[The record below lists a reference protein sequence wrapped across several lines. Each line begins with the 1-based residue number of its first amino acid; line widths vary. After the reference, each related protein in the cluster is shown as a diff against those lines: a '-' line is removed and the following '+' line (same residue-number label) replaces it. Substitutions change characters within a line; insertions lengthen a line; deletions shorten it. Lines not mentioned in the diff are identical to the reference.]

1 VLISHRERRQLA
13 NFLARALE
21 RSETPLGPICGAGD
35 PITGG
40 KLMRVWR
47 ERLPP
52 APVFE
57 LDSGAGHSPPLECP
71 QGVDNAYRSFRD
83 TLSRAADGIHARMS
97 VRP

>member
-1 VLISHRERRQLA
+1 MLIYHRERIRAGERLA
-13 NFLARALE
+13 GALE
-21 RSETPLGPICGAGD
+21 RSETPIGPICGAGD
-35 PITGG
+35 PIIGG

-57 LDSGAGHSPPLECP
+57 LDSGVGYSPPLECP
-71 QGVDNAYRSFRD
+71 HDVVNAYRPFRN

>member
-1 VLISHRERRQLA
+1 VLINHRERRQLA
-13 NFLARALE
+13 NRLAGALE
-21 RSETPLGPICGAGD
+21 RSETPIGLICGAGD

-47 ERLPP
+47 ERLPQ

-57 LDSGAGHSPPLECP
+57 LDSGAGYSPPLECP
-71 QGVDNAYRSFRD
+71 HDVVNAYRPFRN
-83 TLSRAADGIHARMS
+83 TLSWAADGIHARMS

>member
-1 VLISHRERRQLA
+1 
-13 NFLARALE
+13 
-21 RSETPLGPICGAGD
+21 
-35 PITGG
+35 
-40 KLMRVWR
+40 MRVWR

-57 LDSGAGHSPPLECP
+57 LDSGVGYSPPLECP
-71 QGVDNAYRSFRD
+71 HDVVNAYRPFRN